1 MRKQKPSSRSV
12 FVRPSE
18 RKVGRPL
25 ERKVKLKADEK
36 KQLAELLSRG
46 RESVRVIK
54 RAMLLRIM
62 DGGKSAGKAAE
73 AVGAG
78 KTTAQ
83 EIRDRYF
90 EGGLKRALWE
100 APRPG
105 KERVF
110 TGRKEQQLV
119 AMLCGPSPL
128 GRARWTVRLA
138 AEEAVERGIVVDVG
152 RETVRVVMNN
162 HALKPWRE
170 KNVVRPG
177 DNAGI
182 RGEDGGRS

>member
-1 MRKQKPSSRSV
+1 
-12 FVRPSE
+12 
-18 RKVGRPL
+18 
-25 ERKVKLKADEK
+25 VKLKAGERR
-36 KQLAELLSRG
+36 QLAELLSRG

-54 RAMLLRIM
+54 RAMLLQIM
-62 DGGKSAGKAAE
+62 DGGKSALKAAE

-110 TGRKEQQLV
+110 KGRKEQQLV
-119 AMLCGPSPL
+119 AMLCGPSPS

-138 AEEAVERGIVVDVG
+138 AEEAVERGIVADVG

-170 KNVVRPG
+170 KNVVRPRT
-177 DNAGI
+177 DAGV
-182 RGEDGGRS
+182 RAEDGGRS

>member
-1 MRKQKPSSRSV
+1 
-12 FVRPSE
+12 
-18 RKVGRPL
+18 
-25 ERKVKLKADEK
+25 VKLKRGERK
-36 KQLAELLSRG
+36 ELAALLSRG

-54 RAMLLRIM
+54 RAMVLQSM

-73 AVGAG
+73 AVGVG

-83 EIRDRYF
+83 GIRDRYYK
-90 EGGLKRALWE
+90 GGLKRALWE

-110 TGRKEQQLV
+110 KGRKEQQLV
-119 AMLCGPSPL
+119 AMLCGPSPS

-138 AEEAVERGIVVDVG
+138 AEEAVERGIVADVG

-170 KNVVRPG
+170 KNVVRPRA
-177 DNAGI
+177 DAGV
-182 RGEDGGRS
+182 RAEDGGRS